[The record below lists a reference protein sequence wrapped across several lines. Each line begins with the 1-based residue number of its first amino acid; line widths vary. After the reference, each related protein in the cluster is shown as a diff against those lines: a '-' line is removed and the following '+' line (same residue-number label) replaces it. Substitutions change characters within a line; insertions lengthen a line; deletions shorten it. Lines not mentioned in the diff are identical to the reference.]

1 MGPGMRTSL
10 AVMGT
15 KPELEAPT
23 PGFCPR
29 QGISL
34 ITPNTP

>member
-10 AVMGT
+10 EVMGT

-23 PGFCPR
+23 QGFCPQR
-29 QGISL
+29 EICFM
-34 ITPNTP
+34 TPNTP